1 MHICL
6 LRICACLAI
15 LSGPR
20 LPSTHWHCGRDTL
33 KQAAADLA
41 QLQKREAE
49 ARRALEQKERRMADT
64 AASVED
70 ILARISGLNAELGT
84 EMLAQLSS
92 TERKELA
99 TLAPQLTQLKVHRS
113 I

>member
-1 MHICL
+1 
-6 LRICACLAI
+6 
-15 LSGPR
+15 
-20 LPSTHWHCGRDTL
+20 
-33 KQAAADLA
+33 
-41 QLQKREAE
+41 
-49 ARRALEQKERRMADT
+49 MADT

-84 EMLAQLSS
+84 EMLAQLSF